1 MKTVYQLSSR
11 EGSEIPLFYDV
22 LIRLSRMCTEII
34 CAENME
40 DVKKIV
46 AEHEEMLDKAI
57 DVANYFTTESSDES
71 ELTESLEE
79 YKLEV
84 DYD

>member
-11 EGSEIPLFYDV
+11 EGSEISLFYDV
-22 LIRLSRMCTEII
+22 LIRLNRMCTEII
-34 CAENME
+34 CSENME

-57 DVANYFTTESSDES
+57 NVANYFTTESSDES
-71 ELTESLEE
+71 GLTESLNE

>member
-11 EGSEIPLFYDV
+11 EGSEISLFYDV
-22 LIRLSRMCTEII
+22 LIRLDRMCTEII
-34 CAENME
+34 CSENME

-57 DVANYFTTESSDES
+57 NVANYFTTESSDES
-71 ELTESLEE
+71 ELAESLNE

>member
-11 EGSEIPLFYDV
+11 EGSEISLFYDV
-22 LIRLSRMCTEII
+22 LIRLNRMCTEII
-34 CAENME
+34 CSENME

-57 DVANYFTTESSDES
+57 NVANYFTTESSDES
-71 ELTESLEE
+71 ELTESLNE